1 MTVFINRLATF
12 LPNPPVSNDTIET
25 VLGQVNDVP
34 SRAKRIVLKNN
45 GIKQRHYAI
54 DPATQALTHTNA
66 QLCAEAVRGLAR
78 EPGFRLDDIQ
88 CLCCGTTSPDLLF
101 PGHGLMVLGELG
113 LPPVEAVTT
122 AGICISGMTAFK
134 YAYMNVATGMSA
146 NAVSVGSELSASFM
160 RARFF
165 KSTGRP
171 EGDVGRRPVLAF
183 DTDFLRWML
192 SDGAGA
198 ALLSDTPN
206 ATGISLRVDWI
217 DNLSYA
223 GELDTCMYGGGIK
236 GEDGRVTGWREVEH
250 IAPEEE
256 RCLMAVKQDI
266 RFLEK
271 NIVATMQRAL
281 QASVDKHG
289 LRPDAVDWFLPHYS
303 SAFFRDKFYNGM
315 AEIGF
320 EIPYDRWFTNL
331 TDKGNTGSAA
341 IYIILDELFHAG
353 RLKPGQRLLCFI
365 PESGRFSH
373 CFMQL
378 QVVDAHGGDAP

>member
-1 MTVFINRLATF
+1 MSVFINRLSAF
-12 LPNPPVSNDTIET
+12 FPNAPVSNADIET
-25 VLGQVNDVP
+25 VLGQVDNIP

-45 GIKQRHYAI
+45 GIKKRYYAL
-54 DPATQALTHTNA
+54 DRDTQALTHTNA
-66 QLCAEAVRGLAR
+66 QLAAEAVRGLTR
-78 EPGFRLDDIQ
+78 DNGFTLADIQ

-134 YAYMNVATGMSA
+134 YAYMNVAMGMSD

-160 RARFF
+160 RSKFF
-165 KSTGRP
+165 KPSARSDKDP
-171 EGDVGRRPVLAF
+171 ERRPSLAF

-198 ALLSDTPN
+198 ALLSDSPN
-206 ATGISLRVDWI
+206 TSGISLKVDWI
-217 DNLSYA
+217 DYLSYA

-236 GEDGRVTGWREVEH
+236 GDDGRVSGWRVVEN
-250 IAPEEE
+250 ITPTDEK
-256 RCLMAVKQDI
+256 CLMAVKQDI
-266 RFLEK
+266 RHLEK
-271 NIVATMQRAL
+271 NIVSTMQRAL
-281 QASVDKHG
+281 KASMDKHG
-289 LRPDAVDWFLPHYS
+289 FQAADVDWFLPHYS
-303 SAFFRDKFYNGM
+303 SAFFRDKFYDGM
-315 AEIGF
+315 AAIDC

-331 TDKGNTGSAA
+331 PETGNTGSAS
-341 IYIILDELFHAG
+341 IYIILEELFTSG
-353 RLKPGQRLLCFI
+353 RLTPGQRILCFI

-378 QVVDAHGGDAP
+378 TVV

>member
-1 MTVFINRLATF
+1 MSVFINRLSAF
-12 LPNPPVSNDTIET
+12 FPNAPVSNEDIEA
-25 VLGQVNDVP
+25 VLGQVDNLP

-45 GIKQRHYAI
+45 GIKKRYYAL
-54 DPATQALTHTNA
+54 DRDTQALTHTNA
-66 QLCAEAVRGLAR
+66 QLAAEAVRGLTS
-78 EPGFRLDDIQ
+78 ENGFTLADIQ

-134 YAYMNVATGMSA
+134 YAYMNVAMGMSD

-160 RARFF
+160 RSKFF
-165 KSTGRP
+165 KPSANSDKDP
-171 EGDVGRRPVLAF
+171 ERRPSLAF

-198 ALLSDTPN
+198 ALLANSPN
-206 ATGISLRVDWI
+206 ASGISLKVDWI
-217 DNLSYA
+217 DYLSYA
-223 GELDTCMYGGGIK
+223 GELDTCMYSGGIK
-236 GEDGRVTGWREVEH
+236 GEDGRVSGWRVVENNT
-250 IAPEEE
+250 PEDEK
-256 RCLMAVKQDI
+256 CLMAVKQDI
-266 RFLEK
+266 RHLEK
-271 NIVATMQRAL
+271 NIVSTMQRAL
-281 QASVDKHG
+281 KASMDKHG
-289 LRPDAVDWFLPHYS
+289 FQAEEVDWFLPHYS
-303 SAFFRDKFYNGM
+303 SAYFRDKFYNGM
-315 AEIGF
+315 AAIGC

-331 TDKGNTGSAA
+331 PDTGNTGSAS
-341 IYIILDELFHAG
+341 IYIILEELFRSG

-378 QVVDAHGGDAP
+378 TVV